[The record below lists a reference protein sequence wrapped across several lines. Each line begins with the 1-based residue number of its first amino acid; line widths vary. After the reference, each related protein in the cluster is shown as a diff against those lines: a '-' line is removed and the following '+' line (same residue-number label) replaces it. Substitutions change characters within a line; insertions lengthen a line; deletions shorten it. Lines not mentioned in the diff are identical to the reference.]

1 MTWNAEPALNR
12 IRMLL
17 LATLVPLLVIVAVLV
32 VAALHGSG

>member
-1 MTWNAEPALNR
+1 VNR

-32 VAALHGSG
+32 VAALNSRG

>member
-1 MTWNAEPALNR
+1 VTR

-32 VAALHGSG
+32 VAAMNGGR

>member
-1 MTWNAEPALNR
+1 MNR

-32 VAALHGSG
+32 VAAVDRGG